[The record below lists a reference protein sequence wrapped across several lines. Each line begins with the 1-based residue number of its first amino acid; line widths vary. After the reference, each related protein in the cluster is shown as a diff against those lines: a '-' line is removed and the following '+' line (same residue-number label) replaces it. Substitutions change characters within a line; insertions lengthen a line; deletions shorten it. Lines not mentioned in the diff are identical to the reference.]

1 MIRAFYS
8 SASGM
13 LAQQTNIDT
22 ISNNIANINTVGYKK
37 GKASFKDA
45 MYTAIERRPQPVNL
59 RLGNGTRVGAVQ
71 KYFHQGITQSTGGSL
86 DIAIQGPGF
95 FKVDGGNEN
104 ILYTRDGNFK
114 LSSEIDG
121 QGAIFRLV
129 TSQGHY
135 VLDADTGQP
144 ISFRPYYPQYG
155 MTFSQDNI
163 HISEDGVVSLQDD
176 EGNAYGMGR
185 IAIVSFVN
193 PQGLESMGDNMYR
206 MPIDDGSITGPE
218 VGDTG
223 SKLMQG
229 FLERSNVDILDEVT
243 DLIMAQRAYQMSSRV
258 LQTADEMERLANDLR
273 G

>member
-1 MIRAFYS
+1 MIRGFYS

-13 LAQQTNIDT
+13 IAQQTNIDT
-22 ISNNIANINTVGYKK
+22 ISNNIANMNTVGYKK
-37 GKASFKDA
+37 AKASFKDA
-45 MYTAIERRPQPVNL
+45 MYTAIENRPQPVNL
-59 RLGNGTRVGAVQ
+59 RVGNGTRVGAIQ
-71 KYFHQGITQSTGGSL
+71 RYFHQGIMEPTGGSL

-95 FKVDGGNEN
+95 FKVDGGNDN

-121 QGAIFRLV
+121 QGAVFRLV
-129 TSQGHY
+129 TSNGHY

-155 MTFSQDNI
+155 ITFSQDNI
-163 HISEDGVVSLQDD
+163 LISEDGIVSIKDE
-176 EGNAYGMGR
+176 EGNAYNIGR
-185 IAIVSFVN
+185 IAVVSFIN
-193 PQGLESMGDNMYR
+193 PQGLESVGDNMYR
-206 MPIDDGSITGPE
+206 MPTADGTVTGPE
-218 VGDTG
+218 MEDAE

-229 FLERSNVDILDEVT
+229 FLERSNVDIIDEMT
-243 DLIMAQRAYQMSSRV
+243 DLIMAQRAYQLSSRV